1 VTRGIRHI
9 DWPAL
14 GASVGASS
22 LLTVLAMLPLLMGV
36 QYGYWLLVLVVGIVL
51 GVYLYVRREKYAE
64 PGPDADETRF
74 PPSD

>member
-1 VTRGIRHI
+1 MTRSIRHI

-14 GASVGASS
+14 AASVGGSS

-36 QYGYWLLVLVVGIVL
+36 RYTYWLLVLAAGIVL
-51 GVYLYVRREKYAE
+51 GVYLYVRRMKNTE

-74 PPSD
+74 PRRD